1 MLPGLNDPIIW
12 TCRHP
17 ENQAKP
23 NIVFCPGIILQ
34 FVFWMWISIWMSMQ
48 CPVQFI
54 PVITTN
60 YASNFLSQSI
70 HLLVLPMTWSPQRFM
85 TPSSFLSSLP
95 AYHSKVWITSYYP
108 LNQLTTQCQIFQKSK
123 LLISTLVSCLIT
135 HSTHLKDP
143 TTLYSTSLLWTRSH
157 TLQSPLK
164 LLVRVWYW
172 NAINIALAP
181 YLDSLLLPLSYPNIL
196 LRMFILLLV

>member
-70 HLLVLPMTWSPQRFM
+70 HLLVLPITWSLQHLM

-95 AYHSKVWITSYYP
+95 AYHSKVWKTSYYP
-108 LNQLTTQCQIFQKSK
+108 LNQLITHCQIFRKFNMINSM
-123 LLISTLVSCLIT
+123 LVSCLIMR
-135 HSTHLKDP
+135 STHLKDP
-143 TTLYSTSLLWTRSH
+143 TTLSSTSLLKT
-157 TLQSPLK
+157 
-164 LLVRVWYW
+164 
-172 NAINIALAP
+172 
-181 YLDSLLLPLSYPNIL
+181 
-196 LRMFILLLV
+196 